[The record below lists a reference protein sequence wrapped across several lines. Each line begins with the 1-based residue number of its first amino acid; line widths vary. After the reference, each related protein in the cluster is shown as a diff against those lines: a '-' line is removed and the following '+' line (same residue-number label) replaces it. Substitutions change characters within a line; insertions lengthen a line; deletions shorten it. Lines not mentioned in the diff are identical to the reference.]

1 MPILVP
7 NVMFERR
14 CISQKTT
21 QSQHTG
27 HIGIICKN
35 YFIPSMLGYMT
46 QGVSRHCLTLI
57 TTKTK
62 EALLL
67 LAYTKTVEALKVRPD
82 WLIKQISFA
91 FHLRATHA
99 RKYCYCCRVN
109 DL

>member
-1 MPILVP
+1 
-7 NVMFERR
+7 
-14 CISQKTT
+14 
-21 QSQHTG
+21 
-27 HIGIICKN
+27 
-35 YFIPSMLGYMT
+35 MLGYMT
-46 QGVSRHCLTLI
+46 QCVSRHCLTLI

-82 WLIKQISFA
+82 WPIKLGISFA

-99 RKYCYCCRVN
+99 RKYCYCCRMN